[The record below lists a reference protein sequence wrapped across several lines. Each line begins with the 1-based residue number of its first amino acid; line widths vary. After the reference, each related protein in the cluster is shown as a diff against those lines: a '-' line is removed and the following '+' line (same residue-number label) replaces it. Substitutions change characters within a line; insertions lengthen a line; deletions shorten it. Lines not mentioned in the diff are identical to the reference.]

1 MLATVSS
8 LALAMGFVAFRAQAD
23 QWDKKTILTINQPIQ
38 VRDTYLEPG
47 TYVFKLLNSDSDRHI
62 VQIFNKDQ
70 SRIIN
75 TVMAINNSR
84 MTPRGHSTF
93 EFWETPPG
101 TARAMRAW
109 FYPGDTYGQEFPYP
123 KHLRQLETASVAST
137 ATVSTPPA
145 PAAEPAP
152 APTAVAET
160 EAAAP
165 SQTASPEAPA
175 APAPNY
181 NAAEQQEIA
190 QAVPPPATSTPVQ
203 ENPAPVT
210 RTERP
215 SNTSSMELPK
225 TATSYPAIGLGGTL
239 LLGLYGWLRSS
250 RRRTELL

>member
-1 MLATVSS
+1 
-8 LALAMGFVAFRAQAD
+8 MGFVGFRAKAD

-47 TYVFKLLNSDSDRHI
+47 TYVFKLLDSDSDRHV
-62 VQIFNKDQ
+62 VQIFNQDQ

-123 KHLRQLETASVAST
+123 KHLRQLEVASVASA
-137 ATVSTPPA
+137 ATVTTPPA

-165 SQTASPEAPA
+165 SQTASPEPPA
-175 APAPNY
+175 ATAQRND
-181 NAAEQQEIA
+181 NAAEHQEIA
-190 QAVPPPATSTPVQ
+190 QAVPPPSTSTPVQ
-203 ENPAPVT
+203 DNGVPMT
-210 RTERP
+210 RSERP
-215 SNTSSMELPK
+215 SNTRSMELPK
-225 TATSYPAIGLGGTL
+225 TATSYPAIGLGGAL

-250 RRRTELL
+250 RRRAELL